1 MNLLLKE
8 FANHITLDPEE
19 QAYILTLFE
28 IKNYKAK
35 TFLLKEGETC
45 LYFYFVTKGSLCGFF
60 LDNNK
65 IEKVIRL
72 ATPGRWV
79 TDFKSFHNQVPSH
92 FHLKTLTDSEIMLLS
107 FENYEKLFR
116 AIPKLERYFRLM
128 ICEVLADATDRLK
141 DSLLLTAEERYDKF
155 ITSFPDL
162 AYQISQKYIASYITV
177 TPEFLSKI
185 KSRQFKK

>member
-8 FANHITLDPEE
+8 FAKHITLDPEE
-19 QAYILTLFE
+19 QAYILTLLE

-45 LYFYFVTKGSLCGFF
+45 LYFYFVTKGALCGFF
-60 LDNNK
+60 SDNNK

-72 ATPGRWV
+72 ATPGRWI
-79 TDFKSFHNQVPSH
+79 TDFKSFHNQVPSR
-92 FHLKTLTDSEIMLLS
+92 FHLKTLADSEIMLLS

-128 ICEVLADATDRLK
+128 ICEVLADATDRVK

>member
-1 MNLLLKE
+1 MDLLFKE
-8 FANHITLDPEE
+8 FTKHITLDPEE
-19 QAYILTLFE
+19 EAYILTLLE
-28 IKNYKAK
+28 IKKYKAK

-45 LYFYFVTKGSLCGFF
+45 HYFYFVTKGALCGFF
-60 LDNNK
+60 SDNNK

-72 ATPGRWV
+72 ATPGRWI
-79 TDFKSFHNQVPSH
+79 TDFKSFHNQVPSR
-92 FHLKTLTDSEIMLLS
+92 FHLKTLADSEIMLLS
-107 FENYEKLFR
+107 IENYEKLFR

-128 ICEVLADATDRLK
+128 ICEILADATDRVK

>member
-8 FANHITLDPEE
+8 FAKHITLDPEE
-19 QAYILTLFE
+19 QAYILTLME

-45 LYFYFVTKGSLCGFF
+45 LYFYFVTKGALCGFF
-60 LDNNK
+60 SDNNK

-72 ATPGRWV
+72 ATPGRWI
-79 TDFKSFHNQVPSH
+79 TDFKSFHNQVPSR
-92 FHLKTLTDSEIMLLS
+92 FHLKTLADSEIMLLS

-128 ICEVLADATDRLK
+128 ICEVLADATDRVK

>member
-1 MNLLLKE
+1 MDLLFKE
-8 FANHITLDPEE
+8 FAKHITLDPEE
-19 QAYILTLFE
+19 EAYILTLLE
-28 IKNYKAK
+28 IKKYKAK

-45 LYFYFVTKGSLCGFF
+45 HYFYFVTKGALCGFF
-60 LDNNK
+60 SDNNK

-72 ATPGRWV
+72 ATPGRWI
-79 TDFKSFHNQVPSH
+79 TDFKSFHNQVPSR
-92 FHLKTLTDSEIMLLS
+92 FHLKTLADSEIMLLS
-107 FENYEKLFR
+107 IENYEKLFR

-128 ICEVLADATDRLK
+128 ICEILADATDRVK